1 MDTPLSV
8 SDTPVRVRFRAAQG
22 AAYMALYLIYLVYTI
37 PMGSSSVVL
46 QSVYSLA
53 REEGGAP
60 GERKGEGE
68 KWREKG
74 GGREMERGAGWR
86 LQ

>member
-22 AAYMALYLIYLVYTI
+22 AAYMVLYLIYLVYTI

-60 GERKGEGE
+60 GARKWEGS
-68 KWREKG
+68 EKG